1 MYVDLLVY
9 LSVSYK
15 ENDPRLLDTV
25 RLIRVKHSLV
35 MLLSNFSMSHR
46 YLPLSFRLKVKM
58 VTANTPCS
66 FPALMEN
73 LPFMACLTWETDIRF
88 AHVNFPSS
96 LQKCL
101 AIVPAVVGYLHSTVT
116 FSPGCASRVTGR
128 LTPAN
133 QSIEAF
139 CSVETSECWCRFPNY
154 IYFRQVVFMLQWSSL
169 NMTELFK
176 KKSIN

>member
-1 MYVDLLVY
+1 MENVDLSLY

-15 ENDPRLLDTV
+15 ENDPRLLDTI
-25 RLIRVKHSLV
+25 RLIWVIHSLV
-35 MLLSNFSMSHR
+35 MLWNISMSHR
-46 YLPLSFRLKVKM
+46 YLPLSFRLKAKM

-73 LPFMACLTWETDIRF
+73 LPFTACLTWETDIRF

-139 CSVETSECWCRFPNY
+139 CSVETSEC
-154 IYFRQVVFMLQWSSL
+154 
-169 NMTELFK
+169 
-176 KKSIN
+176 